1 MLRCNVTM
9 RETDQNNEVK
19 TKQRAFTLPSGL
31 AEKKQ
36 EKERLL
42 VSFEKILPDLSFV
55 HFGYEEREN
64 TCGYK
69 IYGEYG
75 SNRKAISQMK
85 DPFLIG
91 LGFKWDVFQPE
102 RQVTTKYMCVP
113 GLTQASMQARIEDT
127 FQTQANAMLIDASKD
142 ILKQSLEKIPLND
155 VIYLEVADGNGPRR
169 SFDINVYDAGLQ
181 MKHIHQPIRK
191 IFQHFSIPDSIYDSI
206 YNPKNEYLFGHISGG
221 VDRNRKAF
229 ITIYGGLEKHQD
241 KNAVNDIRRVK
252 CGEYKI

>member
-1 MLRCNVTM
+1 M

-19 TKQRAFTLPSGL
+19 TKQRAFTLPPGL
-31 AEKKQ
+31 ADKKQ

-75 SNRKAISQMK
+75 SNRKAIPQMK
-85 DPFLIG
+85 APFLIG

-102 RQVTTKYMCVP
+102 RQVTTKYLCVP

-127 FQTQANAMLIDASKD
+127 FQTKENAMLIEASKD

-155 VIYLEVADGNGPRR
+155 VIYLEVSDGDGPRR
-169 SFDINVYDAGLQ
+169 SFDINVYDAGIR
-181 MKHIHQPIRK
+181 MKHIGKPVRM
-191 IFQHFSIPDSIYDSI
+191 IFQYFSIPESVYGNI
-206 YNPKNEYLFGHISGG
+206 YNPRNEYLLGHISGG
-221 VDRNRKAF
+221 VDRDGKAF

-241 KNAVNDIRRVK
+241 KNAVNNVRHARN
-252 CGEYKI
+252 GEGKIKNA

>member
-1 MLRCNVTM
+1 M

-19 TKQRAFTLPSGL
+19 TKQRAFTLPPGL
-31 AEKKQ
+31 ADKKQ

-75 SNRKAISQMK
+75 SNRKAIPQMK
-85 DPFLIG
+85 APFLIG

-102 RQVTTKYMCVP
+102 RQVTTKYLCVP

-127 FQTQANAMLIDASKD
+127 FQTKENAMLIEASKD

-169 SFDINVYDAGLQ
+169 SFDINVYDAGLR
-181 MKHIHQPIRK
+181 MKHIHQPIKK
-191 IFQHFSIPDSIYDSI
+191 IFQHFSIPDSVYGSI

-221 VDRNRKAF
+221 VDRDGKAF
-229 ITIYGGLEKHQD
+229 VSIYGGLEKQEH
-241 KNAVNDIRRVK
+241 KNTANDIRRAGN
-252 CGEYKI
+252 GEGKV

>member
-1 MLRCNVTM
+1 MCNVTM

-19 TKQRAFTLPSGL
+19 TMLRAFTLPAGL
-31 AEKKQ
+31 ADKKQ

-42 VSFEKILPDLSFV
+42 VSFQKILPDLSFV

-85 DPFLIG
+85 APFLIG

-102 RQVTTKYMCVP
+102 RQVTTKYLCVP
-113 GLTQASMQARIEDT
+113 GLSQASMHARIEDT

-142 ILKQSLEKIPLND
+142 ILRQSLEKIAINE
-155 VIYLEVADGNGPRR
+155 VIYLVVSDGDGPRR
-169 SFDINVYDAGLQ
+169 SFDINVYDAGIRMQ
-181 MKHIHQPIRK
+181 HIGKPVRM
-191 IFQHFSIPDSIYDSI
+191 IFQHFSIPESVYGNI
-206 YNPKNEYLFGHISGG
+206 YNPRNEYLLGHISGG
-221 VDRNRKAF
+221 VDRDGKAF
-229 ITIYGGLEKHQD
+229 VSIYGGLEKQEH
-241 KNAVNDIRRVK
+241 KNTANDIRRAGN
-252 CGEYKI
+252 GEGKV